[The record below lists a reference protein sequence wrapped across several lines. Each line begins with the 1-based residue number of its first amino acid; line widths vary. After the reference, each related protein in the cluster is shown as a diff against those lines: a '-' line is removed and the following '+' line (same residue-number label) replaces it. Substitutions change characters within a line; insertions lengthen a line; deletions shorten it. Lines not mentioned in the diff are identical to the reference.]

1 MYFLC
6 YQLVGVPFFLLLC
19 LSVTVLHIL
28 FRVTRA
34 KSKVMV
40 KLRLYHSLDTQKNRM
55 FHFAQCNK
63 YADIKIQTGKCT
75 ITPEGRKGEH
85 LCFDEV

>member
-6 YQLVGVPFFLLLC
+6 YQLVGVPSFLLLC

-40 KLRLYHSLDTQKNRM
+40 KLRLYHSLDTQK
-55 FHFAQCNK
+55 
-63 YADIKIQTGKCT
+63 T
-75 ITPEGRKGEH
+75 E
-85 LCFDEV
+85 CFTLHSVTNMLI